1 MALASDMAWEGFSTR
16 EAASPSIGTRQ
27 ALFWSVAAG
36 AVLVFGALA
45 APAILSRMHAS
56 LPQRATVSAPA
67 PRAPTGPA
75 SASRSSFEQDAE
87 SFLSESLAL
96 EAGCD
101 AGCSRLASVAA
112 DAAKFVRLGI
122 GQPSTALTLG
132 RSFGPSASGKPAA
145 APAPPAS
152 PAAPAPATPV
162 RLVTAPV
169 VVPLAP
175 LPATELASIPAPV
188 PAPIPAPRLDRPAA
202 ETPSSQQASIPPV
215 PAVPAA
221 PAAPAVGR
229 NDGVAVYDISAAV
242 VYMPDGQRLEA
253 HSGLGSMVDDPRYV
267 DRRDVGPTPPN
278 TYNLVMR
285 KGRFHGVDA
294 VRLIPADGN
303 NKYGRIGL
311 LAHPYMLRGRPGE
324 SNGCVVFKDYNRFL
338 DAFMRGKVKRMVV
351 VASLKGSPQRVAA
364 AT

>member
-1 MALASDMAWEGFSTR
+1 MALASDMAWDGLSTR
-16 EAASPSIGTRQ
+16 GAASPSIGTRQ

-36 AVLVFGALA
+36 ALLVLGALA
-45 APAILSRMHAS
+45 APALLSRVQGSFPAHPTIA
-56 LPQRATVSAPA
+56 APA
-67 PRAPTGPA
+67 RHAPPSNPRAA
-75 SASRSSFEQDAE
+75 SHLSFERDAE
-87 SFLSESLAL
+87 SFLRDSLAL

-101 AGCSRLASVAA
+101 AGCGRLAAVVA
-112 DAAKFVRLGI
+112 DAAKFVHLGI
-122 GQPSTALTLG
+122 GQPASALTLG
-132 RSFGPSASGKPAA
+132 RSFGLPAGKPAV
-145 APAPPAS
+145 S
-152 PAAPAPATPV
+152 PAAPATPAPPPAAPV
-162 RLVTAPV
+162 RLVVTPSV

-175 LPATELASIPAPV
+175 PAAAEPIPV
-188 PAPIPAPRLDRPAA
+188 PVPVPAPRLDRPAT
-202 ETPSSQQASIPPV
+202 TPSPRPVEQQASLP
-215 PAVPAA
+215 PAVAA
-221 PAAPAVGR
+221 PISVPAAPAVGR
-229 NDGVAVYDISAAV
+229 NDGVAVYDISAAL
-242 VYMPDGQRLEA
+242 VYMPDGTRLEA

-294 VRLIPADGN
+294 VRLIPVNGD

-324 SNGCVVFKDYNRFL
+324 SNGCVVFRDYNRFL

-351 VASLKGSPQRVAA
+351 VASLKGSPLRVAA